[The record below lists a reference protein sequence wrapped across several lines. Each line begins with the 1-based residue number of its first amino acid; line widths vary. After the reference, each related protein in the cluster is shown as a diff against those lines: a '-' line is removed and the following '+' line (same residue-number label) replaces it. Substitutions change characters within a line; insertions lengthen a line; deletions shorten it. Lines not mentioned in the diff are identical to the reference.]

1 MFDRTLFQSDM
12 SVSKRTLSDIDMLEA
27 SEIGVAMGNSVPAV
41 LAIANRVT
49 TSNDEDGVAL
59 VLKELLARN

>member
-1 MFDRTLFQSDM
+1 M